1 MCQSALINA
10 RALPAAHDAVGR
22 RHCTSLDNLSRRLTL
37 SLSEDRTPPWSL
49 AVVRPSWWR
58 KLERS
63 ARNDLSER
71 TVISNPPEGRPG
83 GRNVP
88 DFRLVAV
95 KFQGVDH
102 NNFKGFHAKGKAL
115 TS

>member
-1 MCQSALINA
+1 MKSSSHHAPFRA
-10 RALPAAHDAVGR
+10 R
-22 RHCTSLDNLSRRLTL
+22 SSRK
-37 SLSEDRTPPWSL
+37 
-49 AVVRPSWWR
+49 R
-58 KLERS
+58 KRS

-71 TVISNPPEGRPG
+71 TLTSNPPEGRPG

-102 NNFKGFHAKGKAL
+102 NNFKGFHVKGKAL
-115 TS
+115 TP